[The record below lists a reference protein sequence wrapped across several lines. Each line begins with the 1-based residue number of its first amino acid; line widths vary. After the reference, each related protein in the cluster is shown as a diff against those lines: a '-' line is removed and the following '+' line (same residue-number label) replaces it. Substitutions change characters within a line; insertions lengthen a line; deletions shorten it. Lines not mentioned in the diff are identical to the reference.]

1 MSIPFAGCKSARDLL
16 DAAERADP
24 AGHAMHLAAVAAWAF
39 ASGISNAAEG
49 ITWGILAAIS
59 VARIPKVWRCWIPI
73 LRDPLWLALFSWTA
87 WLCLSSALSP
97 LALEGGRRLVPERW
111 VFTPLLV
118 WPTLSRP
125 WVLLAAMGAGAC
137 VQVASV
143 LVMSWSKGGWLR
155 NAGAAG
161 FSGFGQLQWQLHC
174 AVTLCAAGVRWLPA
188 RARWVAVPALA
199 ASLFVVERGSRR
211 LALLGVTAATALIM
225 LRPWPRVSRRAWVA
239 LGAVAI
245 LLAGAVVWSGAAQR
259 TASVWKSAL
268 RSADDGD
275 PYMAVNTAVGMRL
288 VLGHAAIDMGFVRP
302 ALGNG
307 RGSYRH
313 LLKEWAVGERA
324 DHPSRAAML
333 KRLEISEINDA
344 HNALLN
350 AFAEGGVPA
359 ALLLGTALLGTGW
372 RLWRRARTAVSA
384 SVAFALYSAILLGMV
399 CQPVTAKAPGAIIA
413 VCLAISGI
421 DRRAD

>member
-1 MSIPFAGCKSARDLL
+1 
-16 DAAERADP
+16 
-24 AGHAMHLAAVAAWAF
+24 
-39 ASGISNAAEG
+39 
-49 ITWGILAAIS
+49 
-59 VARIPKVWRCWIPI
+59 
-73 LRDPLWLALFSWTA
+73 
-87 WLCLSSALSP
+87 
-97 LALEGGRRLVPERW
+97 

-155 NAGAAG
+155 NEGAVG

-174 AVTLCAAGVRWLPA
+174 AVTICAAGVRWLPA
-188 RARWVAVPALA
+188 RARWVTVPALA

-211 LALLGVTAATALIM
+211 LALVSAATATSLIM
-225 LRPWPRVSRRAWVA
+225 LRPRLSLGRRGWAIVGIVVA
-239 LGAVAI
+239 GVVAFGA
-245 LLAGAVVWSGAAQR
+245 WSGAARRSISVWSHAAR
-259 TASVWKSAL
+259 TAA
-268 RSADDGD
+268 GD
-275 PYMAVNTAVGMRL
+275 PYSAMNAAMGSRL
-288 VLGHAAIDMGFVRP
+288 VLAHAALDMGLQHPMF
-302 ALGNG
+302 GNG
-307 RGSYRH
+307 RGSYKP
-313 LLKEWAVGERA
+313 LLQQWANLERTAHPERA
-324 DHPSRAAML
+324 SAFHQFPHS
-333 KRLEISEINDA
+333 SINDA